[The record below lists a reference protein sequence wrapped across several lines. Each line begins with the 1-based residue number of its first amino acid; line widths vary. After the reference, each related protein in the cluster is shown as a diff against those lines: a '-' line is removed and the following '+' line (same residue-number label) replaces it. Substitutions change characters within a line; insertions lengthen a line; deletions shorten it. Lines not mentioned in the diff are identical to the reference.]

1 MINVIIPTASR
12 PQMLRTALQSVAA
25 QTAVDEIDRVF
36 VSENGGNRESEK
48 ICAEF
53 PALPITYIFRTP
65 TPLNCSGNLFPWFG
79 SNYSDFKPIWEL
91 SRLNVIMAELLG
103 TVAHYS
109 TLVVRTDALRKS
121 AYVFDLN
128 NPFDNDRML
137 IFALSVFGPLLFNPT
152 PDTFVRNHQV
162 QDCFNFDTDS
172 RLKHMC
178 GTTRWMVENSGK
190 SWHALAAA
198 FTKRMALCPPEA
210 DGTLKMLA
218 MKEWCVP
225 ELTRNLALLAAA

>member
-1 MINVIIPTASR
+1 MR
-12 PQMLRTALQSVAA
+12 ECLQSQFTAFLHDDDWWAPTHLANALAA
-25 QTAVDEIDRVF
+25 FESHPHGAVYGAGHF
-36 VSENGGNRESEK
+36 VVGGESSM
-48 ICAEF
+48 
-53 PALPITYIFRTP
+53 
-65 TPLNCSGNLFPWFG
+65 LNCSGNLFPWFG
-79 SNYSDFKPIWEL
+79 ANYAAFKPIWEI

-109 TLVVRTDALRKS
+109 TLVVRTEALRKS
-121 AYVFDLN
+121 AYVYDLN

-162 QDCFNFDTDS
+162 QDCFNFDTES

-190 SWHALAAA
+190 SWHAIAGA

-225 ELTRNLALLAAA
+225 ELTRNLAVLAAA